1 MGRPSKRRVQNRRRN
16 PVGKLCEE
24 LTLEQKTALLTE
36 GFVVLPYSSNSRS
49 YVTEPK
55 LEELVNFVLQSGH
68 PIINNESRRAG
79 GDRTRLMSVCKLDH
93 VTGRAAKIISG
104 KVIRTFPHLRMGL
117 AAFLVSKAHGH
128 DQQPH
133 TDVEAGFEKREGS
146 ANTEKL
152 WEYTQ
157 QGKIPLSVVLT
168 YGHEANLIVWPGSQ
182 DVVWAENVPE
192 GVTFQRGR
200 RIHLPPYH
208 AIVFRQDMVH
218 AGCSYETPSLRLHFY
233 LELDVQDFVRE
244 EDTTQPMDS
253 TFFLMPTTSE

>member
-1 MGRPSKRRVQNRRRN
+1 MGRLSKRQVQNRGRN
-16 PVGKLCEE
+16 PAGKLCDE
-24 LTLEQKTALLTE
+24 LTWEQKNSLITE
-36 GFVVLPYSSNSRS
+36 GFVVLPYSRNGRSN
-49 YVTEPK
+49 VTEPK
-55 LEELVNFVLQSGH
+55 LEELVEFVLKSGF

-79 GDRTRLMSVCKLDH
+79 GDQTRLMSVCELDH

-133 TDVEAGFEKREGS
+133 TDVEAGYEKRGDSE
-146 ANTEKL
+146 NTEKL

-157 QGKIPLSVVLT
+157 QGKVPLSVVLT
-168 YGHEANLIVWPGSQ
+168 YGHEANLIVWPRSQ
-182 DVVWAENVPE
+182 DVVWAEDVPE
-192 GVTFQRGR
+192 GVTSQRGR
-200 RIHLPPYH
+200 LIHLPVSARY
-208 AIVFRQDMVH
+208 VH
-218 AGCSYETPSLRLHFY
+218 AGCSYEKTSLRLHFY

-244 EDTTQPMDS
+244 ENTTQPMDS